1 MITSGTLIGA
11 VLGGILPAVLWL
23 FFWLKEDRLHP
34 EPKRLVFLSFV
45 LGMAAVP
52 LVVPLEQLTHNL
64 IGTGIFIIFIWAL
77 IEELFKYVAAYL
89 SGLHSKALDEPID
102 AMIYMI
108 SAALGFAA
116 LENVLFLIDPL
127 MAGDIF
133 LGVVAGNVRF
143 IGASLLH
150 TISSS
155 AIGLAIALSFYK
167 SLKVKIL
174 YRIIGVGIAVFLHA
188 LFNLFILDSTSNSG
202 IFTVFFFVWLAVILL
217 ILFFEKVKRVT
228 KESSLIT

>member
-1 MITSGTLIGA
+1 MITIGTLIGA
-11 VLGGILPAVLWL
+11 LLGGILPALLWL
-23 FFWLKEDRLHP
+23 FFWLREDRLHP
-34 EPKRLVFLSFV
+34 EPKKLVLLSFV

-52 LVVPLEQLTHNL
+52 LVIPLEQLTHNL
-64 IGTGIFIIFIWAL
+64 IGVGVFVIFVWAL
-77 IEELFKYVAAYL
+77 IEELFKYLAAHL
-89 SGLHSKALDEPID
+89 SGLHTKALDEPID

-116 LENVLFLIDPL
+116 LENTLFLIDPI
-127 MAGDIF
+127 MAGDVF
-133 LGVVAGNVRF
+133 LGVVAGNIRF

-167 SLKVKIL
+167 SLKVKVL
-174 YRIIGVGIAVFLHA
+174 YRILGVGIAVLLHA
-188 LFNLFILDSTSNSG
+188 LFNLFILDSTSTSN
-202 IFTVFFFVWLAVILL
+202 IFVVFSFVWLAVILL

-228 KESSLIT
+228 QGPSFNT